1 METKTFIHKRFSKY
15 LIFNLLAML
24 IVVVLVAVALSF
36 GSAIYTQHGK
46 EISVPEVLNKRFEDA
61 EKIMETA
68 GLQIAVSD
76 TGYNR
81 LLPPGCILHQTP
93 AAGQKVKNGRIIYVS
108 INSSKKP
115 TLVVPDIIDNSS
127 LREAT
132 ARLKILGFKVGEPRM
147 IAGEKDW
154 VYGILCRGKS
164 LAVGDHVPLDAM
176 VVLQVG
182 NGAYDGGDDFGF
194 LDPDIEAADD
204 GIVLSSDSTH
214 TQAAPVHVEDPFQIV
229 EE

>member
-1 METKTFIHKRFSKY
+1 
-15 LIFNLLAML
+15 
-24 IVVVLVAVALSF
+24 
-36 GSAIYTQHGK
+36 
-46 EISVPEVLNKRFEDA
+46 
-61 EKIMETA
+61 
-68 GLQIAVSD
+68 
-76 TGYNR
+76 
-81 LLPPGCILHQTP
+81 
-93 AAGQKVKNGRIIYVS
+93 
-108 INSSKKP
+108 
-115 TLVVPDIIDNSS
+115 
-127 LREAT
+127 
-132 ARLKILGFKVGEPRM
+132 M

-164 LAVGDHVPLDAM
+164 LAVGDRVPLDAM